1 MIDQQGSDLLA
12 QTPPSATSRRRVI
25 EHTAAKAFLW
35 AMAAAVA
42 TTVLFEGF
50 VLAIAGFGA
59 LSGRLSLSAWV
70 ANVFQGTLGHLVVI
84 LVLQVPLSFLSS
96 SLWISAVRRQPH
108 LDKTRRELLFGCLIV
123 SIPPAVAF
131 WSFVSSARS
140 MSPDE
145 TVATYVTASE
155 VITAGFI
162 YLGVLLPRLIVPGLK
177 QGQLAPTLKSA
188 PEHVR

>member
-12 QTPPSATSRRRVI
+12 QTPLSAPSGWRVVA
-25 EHTAAKAFLW
+25 HTAVKALLW

-42 TTVLFEGF
+42 TTVLFEAF
-50 VLAIAGFGA
+50 VLAIAGLGA

-70 ANVFQGTLGHLVVI
+70 ANVFQGTRGHLLVI
-84 LVLQVPLSFLSS
+84 LVLQLPLSFLSS
-96 SLWISAVRRQPH
+96 NLWISAVRRQPQI
-108 LDKTRRELLFGCLIV
+108 DKTRPELLFGCLIV

-131 WSFVSSARS
+131 RSFVTSARS

-177 QGQLAPTLKSA
+177 QGQLATTLKAHRST
-188 PEHVR
+188 